1 MVKVLQIVGGLRRAG
16 VETWLLHVA
25 RRTDRSAIAM
35 DFVVHGD
42 QVGEYEEELRDLGFG
57 IIRTPMPRPGVAYF
71 RSLSAILAR
80 GRYDVVHSHLQ
91 HFSGLTTR
99 LASWHKVPTRIVHS
113 HLDVEPGFTHGRK
126 AIYAWAM
133 QRLIRRHATHRIA
146 ASQQAA
152 LALFGANWREQP
164 NTAVLSYGIDLGPF
178 LDPADAAL
186 RAALGLRPDGPVIG
200 HIGRFV
206 EQKNHELLLAIAA
219 DVMGRNPGAQLLL
232 IGEGP
237 LRPQVEQACSSLGI
251 RDRTIFA
258 GSRGDVPEL
267 LKAAI
272 DVFVF
277 PSRYEGLGLAAVE
290 AQAAG
295 VPCVIADVIPPEVEV
310 LPELVHWQSLY
321 DPPSAWAATVDRVQ
335 RLDGVPAAARPAWK
349 TRFNIEWSARW
360 LQRLYTEA
368 DLTCMGV
375 AS

>member
-35 DFVVHGD
+35 DFLVHGAEQGD
-42 QVGEYEEELRDLGFG
+42 YEEELRDLGFG
-57 IIRTPMPRPGVAYF
+57 IVRTPMPRRGAAYL
-71 RSLSAILAR
+71 RRLGDVLAR
-80 GRYDVVHSHLQ
+80 GRYQVVHSHLQ
-91 HFSGLTTR
+91 HFSGITTL
-99 LASWHKVPTRIVHS
+99 LASRYEVPTRIVHS
-113 HLDVEPGFTHGRK
+113 HLDIQPGLTHGRK

-146 ASQQAA
+146 ASEQAA
-152 LALFGANWREQP
+152 IALFGANWRQQP

-178 LDPADAAL
+178 LDPTDVGL
-186 RAALGLRPDGPVIG
+186 RASLGLRPEGLVIG

-219 DVMGRNPGAQLLL
+219 EVMGRNHGAQLLL
-232 IGEGP
+232 VGEGP
-237 LRPQVEQACSSLGI
+237 LRPQIEQACTSLGI

-295 VPCVIADVIPPEVEV
+295 VPCVIADVVPPEVEV
-310 LPELVHWQSLY
+310 LPELVHWQSLA
-321 DPPSAWAATVDRVQ
+321 DPPSAWAATVAGAR
-335 RLDGVPAAARPAWK
+335 RLDGVHAAARPAWK
-349 TRFNIEWSARW
+349 TRFNIDCSVRW

>member
-16 VETWLLHVA
+16 VETWLLHIA

-42 QVGEYEEELRDLGFG
+42 QEGEYEEELRDLGFG
-57 IIRTPMPRPGVAYF
+57 IIRTPMPRPAAAYF

-91 HFSGLTTR
+91 LFSGLTTR
-99 LASWHKVPTRIVHS
+99 LARLHGVPTRIVHS

-126 AIYAWAM
+126 ALYAWAM
-133 QRLIRRHATHRIA
+133 QRMIRRHATHRIA

-152 LALFGANWREQP
+152 LALFDADWREQP

-178 LDPADAAL
+178 LDPADAGL

-237 LRPQVEQACSSLGI
+237 LRPQVEQACRSLGI

-310 LPELVHWQSLY
+310 LPELVHRQSLS

-349 TRFNIEWSARW
+349 TRFNIDWSARW

>member
-42 QVGEYEEELRDLGFG
+42 EKGDYEEELRDLGFG
-57 IIRTPMPRPGVAYF
+57 IIRTPMPRPGAAYL

-91 HFSGLTTR
+91 HFSGITTL
-99 LASWHKVPTRIVHS
+99 LASRYKVPTRIVHS
-113 HLDVEPGFTHGRK
+113 HLDIQPGLTSGRK

-133 QRLIRRHATHRIA
+133 QRVIRRLATHRIA
-146 ASQQAA
+146 ASEQAA
-152 LALFGANWREQP
+152 VALFGADWREQP

-178 LDPADAAL
+178 LDPTDAGL
-186 RAALGLRPDGPVIG
+186 RASLGLRPEGVVIG

-219 DVMGRNPGAQLLL
+219 EVMDRNPGAQLLL
-232 IGEGP
+232 VGEGP
-237 LRPQVEQACSSLGI
+237 LRPQIEQACISLGI

-258 GSRGDVPEL
+258 GSRRDVPEL
-267 LKAAI
+267 LKAAV

-295 VPCVIADVIPPEVEV
+295 VPCVIADVVPPEVEV
-310 LPELVHWQSLY
+310 LPELVHWQSLH

-335 RLDGVPAAARPAWK
+335 RLPGDRAATRPVWK
-349 TRFNIEWSARW
+349 TRFNIDCSARW

-368 DLTCMGV
+368 DLTRMGV